1 MLIDSNLS
9 FIFRHENKSVI
20 DALLTEDSRRRR
32 NRQKIVGIQMTMVS
46 WFLELLTGVLMMI
59 LNLFGT
65 GKGTLHTI
73 MTDHYILVFID
84 VFLCG
89 VLIPSTYILNGD
101 IIKEEIVENGWR
113 KYFCVPF

>member
-1 MLIDSNLS
+1 MS
-9 FIFRHENKSVI
+9 FIFRHENKSAI

-46 WFLELLTGVLMMI
+46 WFLELLTGVIIMI

-65 GKGTLHTI
+65 GEGTLHTI
-73 MTDHYILVFID
+73 MTDHYILAFVY

-89 VLIPSTYILNGD
+89 VAIPSTYILNGD
-101 IIKEEIVENGWR
+101 IIKETIVEIGWR
-113 KYFCVPF
+113 KYFCVSF

>member
-1 MLIDSNLS
+1 MDCNLS
-9 FIFRHENKSVI
+9 FIFRHENKSSI
-20 DALLTEDSRRRR
+20 DALLTEDSKRRR

-65 GKGTLHTI
+65 GKGTLHTLV
-73 MTDHYILVFID
+73 TDHYILVFID